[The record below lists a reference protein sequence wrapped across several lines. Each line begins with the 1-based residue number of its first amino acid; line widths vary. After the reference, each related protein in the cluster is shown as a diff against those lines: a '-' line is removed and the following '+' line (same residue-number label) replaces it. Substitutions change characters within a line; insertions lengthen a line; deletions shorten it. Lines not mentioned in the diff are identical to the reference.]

1 MQALLGQGNTKGPDP
16 LSSDQPA
23 RLAKDLTPDE
33 QKQLVIKFYKELRTS
48 FESFSAPDGSKE
60 TPAKT
65 CRDLHAATPDK
76 PSGEYWVDPN
86 AGDPNDAILVHCDMD
101 KLATCITPK
110 PSISQEVIHLR

>member
-1 MQALLGQGNTKGPDP
+1 MGQGNTKGPDP

-65 CRDLHAATPDK
+65 
-76 PSGEYWVDPN
+76 
-86 AGDPNDAILVHCDMD
+86 AGASHHLLNISLFLLVLGVLCS
-101 KLATCITPK
+101 A
-110 PSISQEVIHLR
+110 